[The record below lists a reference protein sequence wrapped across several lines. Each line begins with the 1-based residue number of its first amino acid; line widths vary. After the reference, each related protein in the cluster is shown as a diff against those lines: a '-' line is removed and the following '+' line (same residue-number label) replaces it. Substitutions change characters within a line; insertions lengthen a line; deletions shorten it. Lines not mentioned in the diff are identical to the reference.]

1 MPIRLNTMLVG
12 QTGAT
17 NAVDAASRLRRIVE
31 DLDGIVGI
39 ELMHAAQA
47 IDLRLRDDFSRS
59 LTLGRGSGTLF
70 KNFRGEVLTW
80 ECKPTGGQKNFAFS
94 P

>member
-1 MPIRLNTMLVG
+1 
-12 QTGAT
+12 
-17 NAVDAASRLRRIVE
+17 
-31 DLDGIVGI
+31 
-39 ELMHAAQA
+39 MHAAQA